1 MAKLEE
7 NNNLI
12 RIVKKKKKKN
22 LILKLIYNKKNISN
36 QSKKICNWLNANKNR
51 KLFKAKLQI

>member
-12 RIVKKKKKKN
+12 RIVIKKN
-22 LILKLIYNKKNISN
+22 KDLILKLIYNKKNISN
-36 QSKKICNWLNANKNR
+36 
-51 KLFKAKLQI
+51 

>member
-12 RIVKKKKKKN
+12 RIVIKKNKN

-51 KLFKAKLQI
+51 RLFKAKLQI

>member
-12 RIVKKKKKKN
+12 RIVIKKNKN

-36 QSKKICNWLNANKNR
+36 
-51 KLFKAKLQI
+51 